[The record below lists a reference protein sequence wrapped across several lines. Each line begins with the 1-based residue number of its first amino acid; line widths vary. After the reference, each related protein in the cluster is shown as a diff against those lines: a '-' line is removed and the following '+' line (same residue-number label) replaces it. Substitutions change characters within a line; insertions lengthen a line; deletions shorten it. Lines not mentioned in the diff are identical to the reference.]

1 MARKKNA
8 KEMHSIHNKWK
19 SVSAE
24 RFIKTLKRIKFID
37 IWLQYQKMCIFIN

>member
-8 KEMHSIHNKWK
+8 IEMHSIHNKWK

-37 IWLQYQKMCIFIN
+37 IYDFNTKKCVYS